1 MSGLLDWNPLSY
13 LLALIQTTTNSYY
26 TNMNLLFFLPISLV
40 AFLHSSPSSAFS
52 PSHYHP
58 TKTLNNKL
66 SNTNMKLG
74 YRKLST
80 DLYSTKLN
88 DIVTSS
94 HSSGSRLLSRLLL
107 LPLALPAFLRSQHTT
122 AVFAA
127 IGGLTSLLLTIF
139 IGKLLV
145 SLKKKTN
152 FASVILSTPPRDAYA
167 NKVVLI
173 TGASSGIVS
182 FLIAMFVCWRYP
194 TFTSN
199 LCNSIPN

>member
-1 MSGLLDWNPLSY
+1 
-13 LLALIQTTTNSYY
+13 
-26 TNMNLLFFLPISLV
+26 MNLLFFLPVSLV

-52 PSHYHP
+52 PSHHP

-74 YRKLST
+74 YRKPSE

-88 DIVTSS
+88 DIVSS
-94 HSSGSRLLSRLLL
+94 SSSGSRLLSRLLF
-107 LPLALPAFLRSQHTT
+107 LPLALPAFLRSQQTT

-152 FASVILSTPPRDAYA
+152 FASAILSTPPRDAFA

-182 FLIAMFVCWRYP
+182 FLLQCLYVVRYP
-194 TFTSN
+194 TSTLTFIQFYYQTDT
-199 LCNSIPN
+199 

>member
-1 MSGLLDWNPLSY
+1 
-13 LLALIQTTTNSYY
+13 
-26 TNMNLLFFLPISLV
+26 MNLLFFLPISLV

-66 SNTNMKLG
+66 SKSNMKLG
-74 YRKLST
+74 YRKPST
-80 DLYSTKLN
+80 DLYSTTLN
-88 DIVTSS
+88 DIATSS
-94 HSSGSRLLSRLLL
+94 SSSGSRLLGRLLF
-107 LPLALPAFLRSQHTT
+107 LPLALPAFLRSQQTT

-127 IGGLTSLLLTIF
+127 IGGLTSLFSCIA

-145 SLKKKTN
+145 SLRKKTN
-152 FASVILSTPPRDAYA
+152 FASAILSTPPRDAYA

-182 FLIAMFVCWRYP
+182 FLLLQCLYVVRYP
-194 TFTSN
+194 TSTLTLRFYQTDT
-199 LCNSIPN
+199 

>member
-1 MSGLLDWNPLSY
+1 
-13 LLALIQTTTNSYY
+13 
-26 TNMNLLFFLPISLV
+26 MNLLFFLPISLV

-52 PSHYHP
+52 PHHHLTEALS
-58 TKTLNNKL
+58 NKL
-66 SNTNMKLG
+66 SRNKNMKLG
-74 YRKLST
+74 YRKPST

-88 DIVTSS
+88 DIVTTSS
-94 HSSGSRLLSRLLL
+94 SSGSRLLSRLLF
-107 LPLALPAFLRSQHTT
+107 LPLALPAFLRSQQTT

-152 FASVILSTPPRDAYA
+152 FASAILSTPPRDAYA

-182 FLIAMFVCWRYP
+182 FLLQCLYVVRYP
-194 TFTSN
+194 TFASN
-199 LCNSIPN
+199 LYTILY

>member
-1 MSGLLDWNPLSY
+1 
-13 LLALIQTTTNSYY
+13 
-26 TNMNLLFFLPISLV
+26 MNLLFFLPISLV

-74 YRKLST
+74 YRKPST
-80 DLYSTKLN
+80 DLYSTTLN
-88 DIVTSS
+88 DIATSS
-94 HSSGSRLLSRLLL
+94 SSSGSRLLGRLLF
-107 LPLALPAFLRSQHTT
+107 LPLALPAFLRSQQTT

-127 IGGLTSLLLTIF
+127 IGGLTSLFSCIA

-145 SLKKKTN
+145 SLRKKTN
-152 FASVILSTPPRDAYA
+152 FASAILSTPPRDAYA

-182 FLIAMFVCWRYP
+182 FLLQSLYVVRYP
-194 TFTSN
+194 TFASN